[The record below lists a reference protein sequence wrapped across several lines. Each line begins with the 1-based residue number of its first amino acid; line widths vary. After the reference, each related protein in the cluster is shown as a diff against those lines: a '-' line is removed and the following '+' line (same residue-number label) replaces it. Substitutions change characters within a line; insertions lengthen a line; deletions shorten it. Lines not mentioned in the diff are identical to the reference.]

1 MQVNELYIPAT
12 QTYSKMEPAFTECDG
27 NDYIIPFALGAVSRV
42 IGGCQ
47 ERHGDTGTCWGTFH
61 SRDVDTRDTPWQC
74 IKTANN
80 TTNVCRVGAVSEP
93 YTDSSSSS
101 SSSSTP
107 KSPKKS
113 HTKTVSSQPQKNEAS
128 DVFRTLKNFP
138 AARVASASTD
148 AQRMANAQASHLKMS
163 YDVYD
168 SPFLK
173 RGLQSTS
180 DPAGW
185 LTGVSTYNNLLQR
198 AEMSSLTAAEP
209 WGVCSSYGNYSSAP
223 NSTLTSNNRC
233 AGGNCVLGQYA

>member
-12 QTYSKMEPAFTECDG
+12 QTYSKMEPAFTQCDD

-61 SRDVDTRDTPWQC
+61 SRDVDTRDTPWGC
-74 IKTANN
+74 INNANN
-80 TTNVCRVGAVSEP
+80 TTSVCRVGAVSEP
-93 YTDSSSSS
+93 YTESSSSS
-101 SSSSTP
+101 SSPKPST
-107 KSPKKS
+107 KSVSS
-113 HTKTVSSQPQKNEAS
+113 HTQHQQPREAS
-128 DVFRTLKNFP
+128 DVLRTLKNFP
-138 AARVASASTD
+138 AARIAKANSDS
-148 AQRMANAQASHLKMS
+148 QRMANAQASHLKMS

-185 LTGVSTYNNLLQR
+185 LTGVSTYNNLMQR

-209 WGVCSSYGNYSSAP
+209 WGVCSSYSNYSSAP